1 MIRVFVGMSAGAILG
16 YVYYRFVGCVGGSC
30 PMTRN
35 PYTSSLYGAFLG
47 ALIGLGVK

>member
-1 MIRVFVGMSAGAILG
+1 MIRVFFGMGVGAILG
-16 YVYYRFVGCVGGSC
+16 YVYYRFVGCASGLC
-30 PMTRN
+30 PITRN